1 MDDSIQFAQYAQ
13 IFQNDKD
20 ISYFAIKS
28 VVSGMHNIYG
38 WANNT
43 ILPAIWLVDCFYK
56 KKMYRIRCDPNRL
69 LPHWQTIYFENRHNI
84 PIHM

>member
-1 MDDSIQFAQYAQ
+1 MFWELSTIGANDIAVCTNRMDDSIQFAQYAQ

-43 ILPAIWLVDCFYK
+43 ILPAIRLVDCFYK
-56 KKMYRIRCDPNRL
+56 KKM
-69 LPHWQTIYFENRHNI
+69 
-84 PIHM
+84 